1 MTNARP
7 AIPYFSQYETPDVI
21 NEMPARG
28 VAAALAGD
36 PLWAG
41 SGARDLDEYV
51 TWADH
56 VCGMACLKMI
66 VAART
71 GRIVP
76 TLELARLATGA
87 GAYRV
92 EADGRIRGMI
102 YAPIVPLLAD
112 RFGIRAEVVTG
123 IDAHALPGL
132 VRDGALFVASVH
144 CGIVTPQHDPPARGG
159 HLVLVIQADEGG
171 ATFHNPSGHAPESR
185 EAVRLSLGDF
195 DRFFAGR
202 GIAILP

>member
-1 MTNARP
+1 MMRAH
-7 AIPYFSQYETPDVI
+7 AVPYFSQYETPDVV
-21 NEMPARG
+21 NRMPAIG

-51 TWADH
+51 AWADH
-56 VCGMACLKMI
+56 ACGMACLKMI

-76 TLELARLATGA
+76 TLELARLATAA

-92 EADGRIRGMI
+92 EADGAIRGMI
-102 YAPIVPLLAD
+102 YAPVVPLLAE
-112 RFGIRAEVVTG
+112 RFGIRAQVVTG

-132 VRDGALFVASVH
+132 FGRAALFVASVH
-144 CGIVTPQHDPPARGG
+144 CGIVTPDRDPPRKGG
-159 HLVLVIQADEGG
+159 HLVLALGADADGV
-171 ATFHNPSGHAPESR
+171 TFHNPSGHDAATR
-185 EAVRLSLGDF
+185 EGVRLGLSDF